1 MRNKGF
7 RRSAVKAM
15 TDRDRTDLEA
25 AVPWRDKKS
34 KAEFLTTDCTDEHGF
49 SIGGDF

>member
-1 MRNKGF
+1 MRIKGF
-7 RRSAVKAM
+7 RRRQGH
-15 TDRDRTDLEA
+15 DGPGRTDLPA

-34 KAEFLTTDCTDEHGF
+34 KAEFLTTNCTDEHGF